1 MTTDQLSAL
10 LAQDPAAVLE
20 HDRRLY
26 EQQIVRAADLIAA
39 HAQERPAVLLA
50 GPSGSGKTTT
60 ALLIERELDRRG
72 METHTLSMDD
82 YFCPLTERELEL
94 FSRNELDL
102 ERPSRV
108 DVPFFQEQLGKLLAG
123 EEVELPHYDFKNS
136 VRVFDGRTLR
146 RRPGELVILEGIHAL
161 NPEVTGYDGR
171 TTRIYV
177 SVRTRITPR
186 SGHPLHPS
194 KIRLVRRMLRDST
207 GRGRALSETIA
218 MRERVDRGEQRY
230 IMPFKPRAHGSI
242 DSFYSAELGVYRPL
256 LRDELERLALPELS
270 DVVEV
275 MRELPDVPA
284 APADCKFVG
293 IGLGHLA
300 VAVPEAL
307 ASAVPQDPQEKFQV
321 KFFHT
326 AWGHGAPDLPPVAPV
341 PAIGLPEALE
351 PVEIEKNDL
360 VCQFH
365 PLPVGEAAV
374 ISVYHP
380 AFLLKPGQQEGQ
392 SVPVASLL
400 PTRKKV
406 QGVQVQH
413 RAGVPFP

>member
-26 EQQIVRAADLIAA
+26 EQQIARAADLIAA

-177 SVRTRITPR
+177 SVRTCITPR

-194 KIRLVRRMLRDST
+194 KIRLVRRMLRDRT

-256 LRDELERLALPELS
+256 LLDDLERLALPELS

-284 APADCKFVG
+284 D
-293 IGLGHLA
+293 L
-300 VAVPEAL
+300 
-307 ASAVPQDPQEKFQV
+307 VPQD
-321 KFFHT
+321 
-326 AWGHGAPDLPPVAPV
+326 
-341 PAIGLPEALE
+341 
-351 PVEIEKNDL
+351 
-360 VCQFH
+360 
-365 PLPVGEAAV
+365 
-374 ISVYHP
+374 
-380 AFLLKPGQQEGQ
+380 
-392 SVPVASLL
+392 SLL
-400 PTRKKV
+400 REFIGGSTLPY
-406 QGVQVQH
+406 
-413 RAGVPFP
+413 

>member
-50 GPSGSGKTTT
+50 
-60 ALLIERELDRRG
+60 
-72 METHTLSMDD
+72 
-82 YFCPLTERELEL
+82 
-94 FSRNELDL
+94 
-102 ERPSRV
+102 
-108 DVPFFQEQLGKLLAG
+108 
-123 EEVELPHYDFKNS
+123 
-136 VRVFDGRTLR
+136 GRTLR

-218 MRERVDRGEQRY
+218 MRERVDRGEQNY

-284 APADCKFVG
+284 A
-293 IGLGHLA
+293 L
-300 VAVPEAL
+300 
-307 ASAVPQDPQEKFQV
+307 VPQD
-321 KFFHT
+321 
-326 AWGHGAPDLPPVAPV
+326 
-341 PAIGLPEALE
+341 
-351 PVEIEKNDL
+351 
-360 VCQFH
+360 
-365 PLPVGEAAV
+365 
-374 ISVYHP
+374 
-380 AFLLKPGQQEGQ
+380 
-392 SVPVASLL
+392 SLL
-400 PTRKKV
+400 REFIGGSTLPY
-406 QGVQVQH
+406 
-413 RAGVPFP
+413 

>member
-186 SGHPLHPS
+186 SGQGRCALHRP
-194 KIRLVRRMLRDST
+194 RST
-207 GRGRALSETIA
+207 GPRRPRPARAPPPGCSSPL
-218 MRERVDRGEQRY
+218 
-230 IMPFKPRAHGSI
+230 RARPGSAHCI
-242 DSFYSAELGVYRPL
+242 
-256 LRDELERLALPELS
+256 
-270 DVVEV
+270 
-275 MRELPDVPA
+275 PA
-284 APADCKFVG
+284 P
-293 IGLGHLA
+293 
-300 VAVPEAL
+300 
-307 ASAVPQDPQEKFQV
+307 S
-321 KFFHT
+321 
-326 AWGHGAPDLPPVAPV
+326 
-341 PAIGLPEALE
+341 
-351 PVEIEKNDL
+351 
-360 VCQFH
+360 
-365 PLPVGEAAV
+365 PLP
-374 ISVYHP
+374 
-380 AFLLKPGQQEGQ
+380 F
-392 SVPVASLL
+392 
-400 PTRKKV
+400 
-406 QGVQVQH
+406 
-413 RAGVPFP
+413 FP

>member
-50 GPSGSGKTTT
+50 GPSGSGKTTV
-60 ALLIERELDRRG
+60 AE
-72 METHTLSMDD
+72 
-82 YFCPLTERELEL
+82 
-94 FSRNELDL
+94 
-102 ERPSRV
+102 
-108 DVPFFQEQLGKLLAG
+108 KLLAG

-256 LRDELERLALPELS
+256 LLDDLERLALPELS
-270 DVVEV
+270 DVLEV

-284 APADCKFVG
+284 D
-293 IGLGHLA
+293 L
-300 VAVPEAL
+300 
-307 ASAVPQDPQEKFQV
+307 VPQD
-321 KFFHT
+321 
-326 AWGHGAPDLPPVAPV
+326 
-341 PAIGLPEALE
+341 
-351 PVEIEKNDL
+351 
-360 VCQFH
+360 
-365 PLPVGEAAV
+365 
-374 ISVYHP
+374 
-380 AFLLKPGQQEGQ
+380 
-392 SVPVASLL
+392 SLL
-400 PTRKKV
+400 REFIGGSTLPY
-406 QGVQVQH
+406 
-413 RAGVPFP
+413 

>member
-218 MRERVDRGEQRY
+218 MRERVD
-230 IMPFKPRAHGSI
+230 GSI

-284 APADCKFVG
+284 D
-293 IGLGHLA
+293 L
-300 VAVPEAL
+300 
-307 ASAVPQDPQEKFQV
+307 VPQD
-321 KFFHT
+321 
-326 AWGHGAPDLPPVAPV
+326 
-341 PAIGLPEALE
+341 
-351 PVEIEKNDL
+351 
-360 VCQFH
+360 
-365 PLPVGEAAV
+365 
-374 ISVYHP
+374 
-380 AFLLKPGQQEGQ
+380 
-392 SVPVASLL
+392 SLL
-400 PTRKKV
+400 REFIGGSTLPY
-406 QGVQVQH
+406 
-413 RAGVPFP
+413 